1 MKDFM
6 PWLALLTTLVSF
18 AGLYALQ
25 RKRVD
30 FGIRTIV
37 GMVLGLIIGFFF
49 TGYTEYVTPFGQ
61 VYTNLIFAMV
71 GPLLMFSIVSSVS
84 GLNNVSR
91 LKSLGFKSIF
101 WLLLGTAIAS
111 TLTVVIATSLNLG
124 ANFSITLPTD
134 YVAKE
139 VPTIVQTLVA
149 FFPNNVIAHLAS
161 NQVIPVIVFS
171 LLLGVALVQ
180 LNTKH
185 PEEAAPAIKFF
196 SSMNKVINTLV
207 KNIIQLTPFAV
218 VAFIANV
225 PTRESGKDLASFAF
239 VIVVAYI
246 LCFIQAFLV
255 NGALVAIFAKINP
268 IKFFKAIWPAQVVA
282 FTTQSSIGTVPVL
295 AERLTDELDLKEDIV
310 GFVTGLGANMGMA
323 ACTGIWPVLLAVFSI
338 NALGLEFTT
347 FNYITL
353 IVLTLVVGLG
363 IAGVP
368 GVATIAATAVLAG
381 AGLPIEIIVVLAPIS
396 AIVDMA
402 RTMTNVTGS
411 AAATAI
417 VSKRDK
423 N

>member
-1 MKDFM
+1 MTDYM
-6 PWLALLTTLVSF
+6 PWFALLAALVSF

-25 RKRVD
+25 KKGID
-30 FGIRTIV
+30 FGIRTII
-37 GMVLGLIIGFFF
+37 GMILGLIIGFFF
-49 TGYTEYVTPFGQ
+49 TGSTQFVNAFGK

-71 GPLLMFSIVSSVS
+71 GPLLMFSIVSSVAS
-84 GLNNVSR
+84 LNNLTR
-91 LKSLGFKSIF
+91 LKTLGFKSIF
-101 WLLLGTAIAS
+101 WLLFGTAIAS
-111 TLTVVIATSLNLG
+111 TLTVLVAVNLKLG
-124 ANFSITLPTD
+124 SGFSITLPTD

-139 VPTIVQTLVA
+139 VPTILDTLVS
-149 FFPNNVIAHLAS
+149 FFPNNVVAHLAS

-196 SSMNKVINTLV
+196 ESMNKVVNTLV
-207 KNIIQLTPFAV
+207 RNIIQLTPYAV

-255 NGALVAIFAKINP
+255 NGALVAVFAKMNP

-282 FTTQSSIGTVPVL
+282 FTSQSSIGTVPVL
-295 AERLTDELDLKEDIV
+295 ADRLKSELNLKGDIV

-347 FNYITL
+347 FRYVTL
-353 IVLTLVVGLG
+353 IILTLVVGLG

-411 AAATAI
+411 AAATVI
-417 VSKRDK
+417 VSARDK

>member
-1 MKDFM
+1 MTDLM
-6 PWLALLTTLVSF
+6 PWFALLAALVSF
-18 AGLYALQ
+18 AGLYVLQ
-25 RKRVD
+25 KKGVD
-30 FGIRTIV
+30 FGIRTII
-37 GMVLGLIIGFFF
+37 GMILGLVIGFFF
-49 TGYTEYVTPFGQ
+49 TGSTEYVNAFGK

-71 GPLLMFSIVSSVS
+71 GPLLMFSIVSSIA
-84 GLNNVSR
+84 GLNSLSR
-91 LKSLGFKSIF
+91 LKTLGFKSIF
-101 WLLLGTAIAS
+101 WLLFGTAIAS
-111 TLTVVIATSLNLG
+111 TLTVIVGTTLKLG
-124 ANFSITLPTD
+124 SGFSITLPSD

-139 VPTIVQTLVA
+139 VPTILDTLVG
-149 FFPNNVIAHLAS
+149 FFPNNVVAHLAS
-161 NQVIPVIVFS
+161 NQIIPVIIFA
-171 LLLGVALVQ
+171 LLLGIALVQ
-180 LNTKH
+180 LNTKN
-185 PEEAAPAIKFF
+185 PEEASPAIKFF
-196 SSMNKVINTLV
+196 ESMNKVVNTLV
-207 KNIIQLTPFAV
+207 RNIIQLTPYAV

-246 LCFIQAFLV
+246 LCFFQAFVV
-255 NGALVAIFAKINP
+255 NGALVAIFARMNP

-282 FTTQSSIGTVPVL
+282 FTSQSSIGTVPVL
-295 AERLTDELDLKEDIV
+295 ADRLKSELNLKGDIV

-323 ACTGIWPVLLAVFSI
+323 ACTGIWPVLLAIFSI

-381 AGLPIEIIVVLAPIS
+381 ANLPIEIIVVLAPIS

-411 AAATAI
+411 AAATVI
-417 VSKRDK
+417 VSARDK

>member
-1 MKDFM
+1 MTDYM
-6 PWLALLTTLVSF
+6 PWFALLAALVSF

-25 RKRVD
+25 KKGID
-30 FGIRTIV
+30 FGIRTII

-49 TGYTEYVTPFGQ
+49 TGNTQFVNAFGK

-84 GLNNVSR
+84 SLNNLSR
-91 LKSLGFKSIF
+91 LKTLGFKSIF

-111 TLTVVIATSLNLG
+111 TLTVLVAVNLNLG
-124 ANFSITLPTD
+124 SGFAITLPTD

-139 VPTIVQTLVA
+139 VPTILDTLVA
-149 FFPNNVIAHLAS
+149 FFPNNMVAHLAS

-171 LLLGVALVQ
+171 LILGVAMVQ

-196 SSMNKVINTLV
+196 ESMNKVVNTLV
-207 KNIIQLTPFAV
+207 RNIIQLTPYAV

-255 NGALVAIFAKINP
+255 NGALVAVFAKMNP

-282 FTTQSSIGTVPVL
+282 FTSQSSIGTVPVL
-295 AERLTDELDLKEDIV
+295 ADRLKSELNLKGDIV

-338 NALGLEFTT
+338 NSLGLEFTT
-347 FNYITL
+347 FNYVTL
-353 IVLTLVVGLG
+353 IILTLVVGLG

-381 AGLPIEIIVVLAPIS
+381 ANLPIEIIVVLAPIS

-411 AAATAI
+411 AAATVI
-417 VSKRDK
+417 VSARDK

>member
-1 MKDFM
+1 MTDYM
-6 PWLALLTTLVSF
+6 PWFALLAALVSF

-25 RKRVD
+25 KKGID
-30 FGIRTIV
+30 FGIRTII

-49 TGYTEYVTPFGQ
+49 TGNTQFVSAFGK

-84 GLNNVSR
+84 SLNNLSR
-91 LKSLGFKSIF
+91 LKTLGFKSIF

-111 TLTVVIATSLNLG
+111 TLTVLVAVNLNLG
-124 ANFSITLPTD
+124 SGFAITLPTD

-139 VPTIVQTLVA
+139 VPTILDTLVA
-149 FFPNNVIAHLAS
+149 FFPNNVVAHLAS

-171 LLLGVALVQ
+171 LILGVAMVQ

-196 SSMNKVINTLV
+196 ESMNKVVNTLV
-207 KNIIQLTPFAV
+207 RNIIQLTPYAV

-255 NGALVAIFAKINP
+255 NGALVAVFAKMNP

-282 FTTQSSIGTVPVL
+282 FTSQSSIGTVPVL
-295 AERLTDELDLKEDIV
+295 ADRLKSELNLKGDIV

-347 FNYITL
+347 FKYVTL
-353 IVLTLVVGLG
+353 IILTLVVGLG

-381 AGLPIEIIVVLAPIS
+381 ANLPIEIIVVLAPIS

-411 AAATAI
+411 AAATVI
-417 VSKRDK
+417 VSARDK